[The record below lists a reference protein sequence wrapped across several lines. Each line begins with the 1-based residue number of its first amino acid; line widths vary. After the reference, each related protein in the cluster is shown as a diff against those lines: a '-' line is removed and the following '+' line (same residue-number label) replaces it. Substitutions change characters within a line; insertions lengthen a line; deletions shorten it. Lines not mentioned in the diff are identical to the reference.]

1 MNKAKND
8 PFQQTFD
15 NNPRKLAKKQ
25 IILSLHWV
33 IFNEVKR
40 KVSSIYID
48 VVLKHFYIDKT
59 IFLKNICE
67 TRVIIL
73 ISLQPKTIHLKSSQF
88 EIFCELSK

>member
-1 MNKAKND
+1 LNKAQND

-25 IILSLHWV
+25 IILSLRWV

-48 VVLKHFYIDKT
+48 VVLKLFDLIER
-59 IFLKNICE
+59 IF
-67 TRVIIL
+67 
-73 ISLQPKTIHLKSSQF
+73 
-88 EIFCELSK
+88 